1 MRAELKVMCA
11 FLLATFSQ
19 RAGRR
24 ELEGML
30 LDDKSSSLRVHLLL
44 MRRQEEKGLVSRKAL
59 LF

>member
-19 RAGRR
+19 RVERR

-44 MRRQEEKGLVSRKAL
+44 MRR
-59 LF
+59 